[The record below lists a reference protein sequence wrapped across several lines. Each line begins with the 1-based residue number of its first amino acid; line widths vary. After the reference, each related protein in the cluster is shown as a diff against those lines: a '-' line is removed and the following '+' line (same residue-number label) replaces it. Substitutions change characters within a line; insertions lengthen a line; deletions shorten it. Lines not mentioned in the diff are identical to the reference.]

1 MGKPEDAEDCATDCQ
16 GLRPNGT
23 YLPERDF
30 DDMTRKTKVFARAK
44 PEDKLEIVKSL
55 QRQGDVTAMTGDGVN
70 DAPALNQANIGV
82 AMGIQ
87 GTEVAKGAS
96 DMILTDDN
104 FCSTVAAVEKGRV
117 IYAGIQKFVAFIMSV
132 HIAEVIQIF
141 FCIVTGI
148 PVMRTPLQILFLIL
162 VTDLPPSIALG
173 MEPGDKS
180 IIKMQPR
187 PKQEPIVLGWMWA
200 SIMMNGIILSGVIIF
215 IYIVSLQQYCDGEYL
230 QTEILKLDNYD
241 IRLAQARTVAFIA
254 LVFAENVRAYIARYF
269 DKPFWT
275 NLCGN
280 MQMQK
285 AIILAQVALYV
296 AVLVPV
302 LSDEILKL
310 NGMDIGVW
318 GWAMSLAG
326 PVLTLLLC
334 ELAKIITYY
343 QAKSYDRRVRN
354 QRQQQL
360 EMQMQ
365 AAQDAKNFAATQAG
379 TNTLLTS
386 QQQNGATKAEEKTG
400 TAT

>member
-1 MGKPEDAEDCATDCQ
+1 MGAVDCQ
-16 GLRPNGT
+16 NLRPNGA
-23 YLPERDF
+23 YRAENEIDQ
-30 DDMTRKTKVFARAK
+30 MTRKTKVFARAK
-44 PEDKLEIVKSL
+44 PEYKLEIVKSL
-55 QRQGDVTAMTGDGVN
+55 QRQGFVSAMTGDGVN
-70 DAPALNQANIGV
+70 DAPALNQADIGV

-104 FCSTVAAVEKGRV
+104 FCSIVAAVEKGRV

-132 HIAEVIQIF
+132 HVAEVIQIF

-200 SIMMNGIILSGVIIF
+200 SIMMNGVILSGVIIF

-230 QTEILKLDNYD
+230 QTEILKLDNYQF
-241 IRLAQARTVAFIA
+241 RLAQARTVAFIA

-280 MQMQK
+280 RQMQK

-310 NGMDIGVW
+310 NGMDIGLW
-318 GWAMSLAG
+318 GWAMSLIG
-326 PVLTLLLC
+326 PAATLVLC
-334 ELAKIITYY
+334 ELAKIITYF
-343 QAKSYDRRVRN
+343 QAKRYDRSVRN
-354 QRQQQL
+354 ERQKMLEEQL
-360 EMQMQ
+360 R
-365 AAQDAKNFAATQAG
+365 ALQDASLDKGAAAVA

-386 QQQNGATKAEEKTG
+386 QPNVADKADERIV
-400 TAT
+400 AI